1 MKKEII
7 DYIGNATYEK
17 IDHLGNFIYANRNDN
32 TREII
37 GVIYAYNTDIVKE
50 KGKAEAKLFQDE
62 MYNFVVDAI
71 NEKIERYKLL
81 NPILDEN
88 CRFENIDGSF
98 NFYLSVRL
106 LNFLRYMEIDYPI
119 ELTSFKR
126 DDFRKIKNFGKVTEF
141 ELDRFMKELGI
152 KFLGE

>member
-7 DYIGNATYEK
+7 DYIGKATYEK

-37 GVIYAYNTDIVKE
+37 GVIYGYNTDIVKE
-50 KGKAEAKLFQDE
+50 KGEAQAKLFQDE
-62 MYNFVVDAI
+62 IYNFVLDAI
-71 NEKIERYKLL
+71 NEKVERDTLL
-81 NPILDEN
+81 NPIFDEN
-88 CRFENIDGSF
+88 PIFIDFYSSY
-98 NFYLSVRL
+98 NFGISVRL
-106 LNFLRYMEIDYPI
+106 LNCLKNIEIYCPN
-119 ELTSFKR
+119 ELTKIRR
-126 DDFRKIKNFGKVTEF
+126 DDFKKIKNFGKVTEF

>member
-7 DYIGNATYEK
+7 KYIGKATYQK

-37 GVIYAYNTDIVKE
+37 GVIYGYNTDIVKE

-62 MYNFVVDAI
+62 IYNFVVDAI
-71 NEKIERYKLL
+71 NEKIERDKLI
-81 NPILDEN
+81 NPMLIEDEGI
-88 CRFENIDGSF
+88 ENY
-98 NFYLSVRL
+98 NLSVRL
-106 LNFLRYMEIDYPI
+106 VNCLKSIDIHYPI
-119 ELTSFKR
+119 ELTTLKR
-126 DDFRKIKNFGKVTEF
+126 NDLRKYKNFGKVTEF
-141 ELDRFMKELGI
+141 QLDKFMEEYGI